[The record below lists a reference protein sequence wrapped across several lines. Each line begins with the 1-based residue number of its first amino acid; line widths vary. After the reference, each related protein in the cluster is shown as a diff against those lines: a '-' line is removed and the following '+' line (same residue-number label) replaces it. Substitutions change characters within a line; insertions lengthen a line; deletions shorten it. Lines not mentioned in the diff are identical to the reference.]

1 MTHSFL
7 LKSLAAFSV
16 FSCLFAILSVKERQP
31 EGADDRQ
38 NQGVLNVIK
47 QVPKMTCNPYMKKFL
62 LFTIIT
68 RAIGSLTEEGM
79 QYKLIDIGVSKD
91 TLTEIDSISKPLI
104 IFAAFGSVLLLKNKT
119 FLRRYHVLR
128 IALALSAASDFI
140 IYKYLQHTQ
149 NHKVAKIIFSFIF
162 G

>member
-38 NQGVLNVIK
+38 NQGVLNILK
-47 QVPKMTCNPYMKKFL
+47 QVPKLICNPCMRKL
-62 LFTIIT
+62 LFFILIT
-68 RAIGSLTEEGM
+68 RVIGFLTEDCM
-79 QYKLIDIGVSKD
+79 KFKLIDTGVSKD
-91 TLTEIDSISKPLI
+91 TLSEIDSFSEPVI
-104 IFAAFGSVLLLKNKT
+104 IFVAFASACFLKNKT